1 MAKFVLRRS
10 LQTVIVLVLVSL
22 FAFSILHMLPGDPA
36 LIILGEDASQAQIDA
51 LRLELGLDQ
60 PVLVQYAR
68 WFTNMLQGDF
78 GRSILY
84 HENVA
89 DLIATRLPITLHLG
103 LVAFVL
109 SALIG
114 IPAGILSAV
123 RRGDLMDSLITVS
136 ANLGIAVPVFWLG
149 ILGIYLFSL
158 KLGWLP
164 VQGYTSPFD
173 DFWLSTKQL
182 IMPAA
187 CLTVVPVAVLARQT
201 RSSMLEALHQDYVR
215 TARSKGLRES
225 AVIMGHGLKNAIIPV
240 VTLLGLQARYLVGGS
255 ILVETVFNIPGMGRL
270 MVSGVFN
277 QDFVIVQAG
286 IVVIGI
292 VVGMANLAVD
302 ISYGYLDPRIRYD
315 NH

>member
-1 MAKFVLRRS
+1 MAKFILRRS
-10 LQTVIVLVLVSL
+10 LQTVIVLILVCL
-22 FAFSILHMLPGDPA
+22 IAFSILHMMPGDPA
-36 LIILGEDASQAQIDA
+36 LIILGEDASQAQIDT

-84 HENVA
+84 HEDVS
-89 DLIATRLPITLHLG
+89 DLIATRLPITLHLS

-114 IPAGILSAV
+114 IPAGVLSAV
-123 RRGDLMDSLITVS
+123 RRGDLTDSLISVS
-136 ANLGIAVPVFWLG
+136 ANIGIAVPIFWLG

-182 IMPAA
+182 VMPAA
-187 CLTVVPVAVLARQT
+187 CLSVVPIAVLARQT
-201 RSSMLEALHQDYVR
+201 RSSMLEALHQDYIR
-215 TARSKGLRES
+215 TARAKGLSES
-225 AVIMGHGLKNAIIPV
+225 AVITGHGLKNAIIPV
-240 VTLLGLQARYLVGGS
+240 VTLLGLQARNLVGGS
-255 ILVETVFNIPGMGRL
+255 VLVETVFNVPGMGRL

-277 QDFVIVQAG
+277 QDYLVVQAG
-286 IVVIGI
+286 IIVIGI
-292 VVGMANLAVD
+292 VVAVANLAVD
-302 ISYGYLDPRIRYD
+302 VSYGYLDPRIRRE
-315 NH
+315 

>member
-1 MAKFVLRRS
+1 MAKFILRRS
-10 LQTVIVLVLVSL
+10 LQTVIVLILVCL
-22 FAFSILHMLPGDPA
+22 IAFSILHMMPGDPA

-68 WFTNMLQGDF
+68 WFTNMLHGDF

-84 HENVA
+84 HEDVS
-89 DLIATRLPITLHLG
+89 DLIATRLPITLHLS

-114 IPAGILSAV
+114 IPAGVLSAV
-123 RRGDLMDSLITVS
+123 RRGDLTDSLISVS
-136 ANLGIAVPVFWLG
+136 ANIGIAVPIFWLG

-173 DFWLSTKQL
+173 DLWLSTKRL
-182 IMPAA
+182 VMPAA
-187 CLTVVPVAVLARQT
+187 CLSVVPIAVLARQT
-201 RSSMLEALHQDYVR
+201 RSSMLEALHQDYIR
-215 TARSKGLRES
+215 TARAKGLSEN
-225 AVIMGHGLKNAIIPV
+225 AVITGHGLKNAIIPV
-240 VTLLGLQARYLVGGS
+240 VTLLGLQARNLVGGS
-255 ILVETVFNIPGMGRL
+255 VLVETVFNVPGMGRL

-277 QDFVIVQAG
+277 QDYLVVQAG
-286 IVVIGI
+286 IIVIGI
-292 VVGMANLAVD
+292 VVAVANLAVD
-302 ISYGYLDPRIRYD
+302 ISYGYLDPRIR
-315 NH
+315 HE